1 MVCKKEEKTNGKE
14 EYEGHAP
21 PRLFFSEIQNKESR
35 LNLLLKWRENLANA
49 NQSSMI
55 SQFLTAGRT
64 AF

>member
-1 MVCKKEEKTNGKE
+1 MVCKKEEKTNGKK

-21 PRLFFSEIQNKESR
+21 PKLFFSEIQNKKSR